1 VDARTDADVIAGSRN
16 DPPQFA
22 ALYDRHAGVV
32 FRFLVRRVGRDTGDE
47 LLGETFRIA
56 FERRATF
63 DLDRPSARPWLYGIA
78 TNLVGKHRRR
88 EARRLAATA
97 RLALDAP
104 GSGRS
109 PADPSL
115 DRVDD
120 RLDARAAWPAV
131 ARAVADLP
139 AGERDALLLYA
150 WEELGYD
157 EIAAAL
163 AIPVGTVRSRLH
175 RARGRLRALA
185 PASGEQPVRPDTVQG
200 SETNDP
206 WILAEE
212 RDRLMSAIDNT
223 TPTPRAAWRPPAIYP
238 RLGYADERAAID
250 FLTRAFGLRERVEAR
265 QEHADG
271 HLLAWLE
278 HRDGVVMIG
287 HIQHDIHGIH
297 SPSETGVATCML
309 NVTVDDVDAHYAR
322 AVAAGAE
329 VTMELNN
336 AFYGERRYECL
347 DPERNRWHFG
357 EPLDSVRARGGDTD
371 TDPEC

>member
-1 VDARTDADVIAGSRN
+1 VEARTDADVIAGSRH
-16 DPPQFA
+16 DPRQFA
-22 ALYDRHAGVV
+22 ALFDRHAGVV
-32 FRFLVRRVGRDTGDE
+32 FRFLVRRVGRDTGDD

-63 DLDRPSARPWLYGIA
+63 DLDRPNARPWLYGIA

-97 RLALDAP
+97 RLALDGRGP
-104 GSGRS
+104 G
-109 PADPSL
+109 PADAFT

-120 RLDARAAWPAV
+120 LLDARAAWPAV

-139 AGERDALLLYA
+139 GGERDALLLFA
-150 WEELGYD
+150 WEELSYD
-157 EIAAAL
+157 EIAVAL
-163 AIPVGTVRSRLH
+163 DIPVGTVRSRLH

-185 PASGEQPVRPDTVQG
+185 AASGEQPVRPDSVQG

-212 RDRLMSAIDNT
+212 KDRLMSAIENT

-238 RLGYADERAAID
+238 RLGYDDERAAID
-250 FLTRAFGLRERVEAR
+250 FLTRAFGLRERIEAR
-265 QEHADG
+265 QEHEDG
-271 HLLAWLE
+271 HVLAWLE
-278 HRDGVVMIG
+278 HGDGVVMVG
-287 HIQHDIHGIH
+287 HTEHDIHGIH
-297 SPSETGVATCML
+297 SPSETGAATCML
-309 NVTVDDVDAHYAR
+309 NATVRDVDAHYAR

-329 VTMELNN
+329 VTMELND

-347 DPERNRWHFG
+347 DPEGNRWHFG
-357 EPLDSVRARGGDTD
+357 EPLDRVRARRGDVGD
-371 TDPEC
+371 EDG

>member
-1 VDARTDADVIAGSRN
+1 V
-16 DPPQFA
+16 
-22 ALYDRHAGVV
+22 YDRHAGVV

-63 DLDRPSARPWLYGIA
+63 DLDRPNARPWLYGIA

-97 RLALDAP
+97 RLAVNGRAP
-104 GSGRS
+104 GPGTGD
-109 PADPSL
+109 AFA

-139 AGERDALLLYA
+139 GGERDVLLLFA
-150 WEELGYD
+150 WEELSYD
-157 EIAAAL
+157 EIGSAL
-163 AIPVGTVRSRLH
+163 GIPVGTVRSRLH
-175 RARGRLRALA
+175 RARGRLRALTA
-185 PASGEQPVRPDTVQG
+185 ASGEQPVRPDSVQG

-223 TPTPRAAWRPPAIYP
+223 TPTPRAAWRPPSIYA
-238 RLGYADERAAID
+238 RLGYGDERAAID

-265 QEHADG
+265 QEHENG
-271 HLLAWLE
+271 HVLAWLE
-278 HRDGVVMIG
+278 HRDGEGVVMIG
-287 HIQHDIHGIH
+287 HTEHDIHGIH
-297 SPSETGVATCML
+297 SPTETGAATCML
-309 NVTVDDVDAHYAR
+309 MLTVDDVDAHYAR
-322 AVAAGAE
+322 AVSAGAE
-329 VTMELNN
+329 VTMTLNN

-347 DPERNRWHFG
+347 DPEGNRWHFG
-357 EPLDSVRARGGDTD
+357 EPLDSVRARGGEAEI
-371 TDPEC
+371 DPEDC